1 MIGAS
6 FHSLLITTLSA
17 TLWLA
22 GFQSFTVQAGTTQPT
37 LHRRQVPQEWS
48 HGDIVRIVD
57 TLLKKDNP
65 SKISHTIFSLLGD
78 DAAAKGAGNLDQK
91 HLECFKKL
99 VADQAFT
106 NAKKD
111 GDIKGQEAAIIF
123 ASLERNTQR
132 VGQASKACTAI
143 KAKNPEIERLI
154 QHQDAAS
161 PGAKENNVLSALLA
175 AESINEIKG
184 DVNRAIL
191 TGTFPPAKP
200 GQNNNAGLTCDDEKD
215 EKGCIFTKKLF
226 VPDITEADIKKHLS
240 TKSKS

>member
-65 SKISHTIFSLLGD
+65 SKISHTIFSLS
-78 DAAAKGAGNLDQK
+78 K